1 MMELLVSK
9 GLHSCMESESDDL
22 GFESDG
28 FGGMDPSVKVRV
40 RAIAG
45 NVFK

>member
-1 MMELLVSK
+1 
-9 GLHSCMESESDDL
+9 MESDSGYDDHYV
-22 GFESDG
+22 SDG
-28 FGGMDPSVKVRV
+28 FGGVDPSVKVRV